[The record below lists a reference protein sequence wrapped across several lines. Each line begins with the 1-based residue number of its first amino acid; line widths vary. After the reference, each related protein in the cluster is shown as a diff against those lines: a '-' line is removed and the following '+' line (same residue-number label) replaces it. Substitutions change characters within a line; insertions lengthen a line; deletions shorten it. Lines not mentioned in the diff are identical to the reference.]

1 MTRTYDL
8 PPNVNAVP
16 DRHGKIRYRFRR
28 KGWPSAYLPGE
39 PGSAAF
45 HAAYADILAK
55 GEAKPKSVKSP
66 RKVIAGSLDDLFARV
81 RQSVRWQRKT
91 ARVKHNQSRKIERFL
106 DRISESG
113 KRYGTRQVSSVTV
126 AWLDNAFAKMADT
139 PAAANETRKLMS
151 VMFDHAIKIGLR
163 TDNPARMTDK
173 FPEGEEGFH
182 TWTEAEIA
190 QYRATYPVG
199 TMARVVLELALNTAA
214 RRGNVAAL
222 TRDDLQDGR
231 IIVAHIKGNNVASVP
246 ILPETQ
252 EALDAMPVTHSLV
265 VSERGTPF
273 TVESLGNRM
282 RKWCR
287 AAGLP
292 HCSLHGLRKAVA
304 RRLAEGGAT
313 DAEGQAVTGHKK
325 ATTFQHYRAK
335 ADRKLLADRAM
346 AKGVQPAKVD
356 KE

>member
-28 KGWPSAYLPGE
+28 KGWPNAYLLGE
-39 PGSAAF
+39 PGSAQF
-45 HAAYADILAK
+45 HAAYAAILAK
-55 GEAKPKSVKSP
+55 GEERKSALSP
-66 RKVIAGSLDDLFARV
+66 NPPPQGSLDHLFALV
-81 RQSVRWQRKT
+81 KASTRWQRKT
-91 ARVKHNQSRKIERFL
+91 ARTRHIQARKIERFL
-106 DRISESG
+106 ERRN
-113 KRYGTRQVSSVTV
+113 KRGETYGSRMVAAVTV
-126 AWLDNAFAKMADT
+126 AWLDNAFATMAET
-139 PAAANETRKLMS
+139 PAAANEVRKLMA
-151 VMFDHAIKIGLR
+151 VMFDHAVKIGWR
-163 TDNPARMTDK
+163 PDNPVRFTDK
-173 FPEGEEGFH
+173 FAENKDGYH

-190 QYRATYPVG
+190 QYRAFYPVG
-199 TMARVVLELALNTAA
+199 TMARLVLELALNTAA
-214 RRGNVAAL
+214 RRGNVATL
-222 TRDDLQDGR
+222 TRDDLQGGR

-273 TVESLGNRM
+273 AVAALGNRF
-282 RKWCR
+282 RKWAS

-325 ATTFQHYRAK
+325 ASTFQHYRAM
-335 ADRKLLADRAM
+335 ANRELLADKALSNLGKSR
-346 AKGVQPAKVD
+346 
-356 KE
+356 